1 MLIFYSYQV
10 ISLVLHDQR
19 GNETAKPTNKGCYF
33 LSILAG
39 IKMEEATDL
48 QTSEYYILDYWFS
61 ERMGNWVCL

>member
-33 LSILAG
+33 LSIQAG
-39 IKMEEATDL
+39 IKMGEATDL
-48 QTSEYYILDYWFS
+48 QTSEYYILDY
-61 ERMGNWVCL
+61 